1 MNSEVAREP
10 ALSLCAGPSQRSAGL
25 LTIDLGES
33 LKVAWKAHCG
43 ALGMRPGPAVVGLV
57 QAALKDGTDQTM
69 TSSPITRTARL
80 GARPD
85 EGRRMERRL
94 TFTPSEDRAI
104 ASAAKALGMGYQQW
118 VVAAV
123 RSALARVP
131 AFGQAELEALT
142 CSNRHL
148 AALVVDLA
156 SSRRA
161 AGDTEL
167 MNQMVDLERL
177 VRTHVERVSTML
189 AHGARRWEIEG

>member
-1 MNSEVAREP
+1 MSSEVAHES
-10 ALSLCAGPSQRSAGL
+10 ALSLCAAPSQRSAGL
-25 LTIDLGES
+25 LTIDLGEA

-57 QAALKDGTDQTM
+57 QAALSDGTDQKLTA
-69 TSSPITRTARL
+69 SPGTCSARI
-80 GARPD
+80 GTGPD

-104 ASAAKALGMGYQQW
+104 ASAAKAFGMGYQHW

-123 RSALARVP
+123 RSSLARVP

-148 AALVVDLA
+148 AALVIDLA
-156 SSRRA
+156 SYWRA
-161 AGDTEL
+161 GGETEL
-167 MNQMVDLERL
+167 MTQMVDLERL
-177 VRTHVERVSTML
+177 VRNHVERVSTML

>member
-10 ALSLCAGPSQRSAGL
+10 ALSLCAAPSQRSAGL
-25 LTIDLGES
+25 LTVDLGES

-43 ALGMRPGPAVVGLV
+43 ALSMRPGPAVVGLV

-69 TSSPITRTARL
+69 TSSPVTCTARV

-148 AALVVDLA
+148 AALVIDLA
-156 SSRRA
+156 SWRRA
-161 AGDTEL
+161 AGDGEL
-167 MNQMVDLERL
+167 GNRMADLEQL
-177 VRTHVERVSTML
+177 IRTHVERASTVL